1 MGRNLK
7 MHTGVDVWMERSREV
22 KFGLKASI
30 FSVIGHKVDLL
41 SKR

>member
-7 MHTGVDVWMERSREV
+7 MHTGVDVWMERREV

-30 FSVIGHKVDLL
+30 FSEIGHKVDLL